1 MLLVVFDTSLNNIKV
16 QKNRGYQISKK
27 PKLLVGD
34 YGFVASNESKM
45 ELIHLTFLKKCL
57 KIFNIK
63 KKSNKN
69 NLKNLKIWVSLLPNS
84 TISRKSKNSR
94 MGKGK
99 GLFDRWVFRFQQG
112 STLVEFLGVSRYRLI
127 KTIIYLNK
135 KFKLQLK
142 LVSKHVSSS
151 YYCNWSKCNESL
163 EFFNKYRYL

>member
-1 MLLVVFDTSLNNIKV
+1 MVVFDTSLNNIKV
-16 QKNRGYQISKK
+16 QKNRSYKISKK
-27 PKLLVGD
+27 PKLLVGE

-57 KIFNIK
+57 RIFNLK

-69 NLKNLKIWVSLLPNS
+69 NLKNLKIWISLLPNG

-99 GLFDRWVFRFQQG
+99 GMFERWVFKFQQG
-112 STLVEFLGVSRYRLI
+112 STLVEFLGISRYRLV

-135 KFKLQLK
+135 KFKLRLK
-142 LVSKHVSSS
+142 LISKQVGLNQF
-151 YYCNWSKCNESL
+151 CNWSKCNESL